1 MSRSSWKDINTRC
14 ITRTYQIVSSNN
26 NTTCNGS
33 DGFQESQT
41 AVIPNFSLVMYAGPI
56 AGFLYSSS
64 SAYFNQPCDD
74 TFLVPKDDWYVV
86 DASFIANYISDG
98 PGAGWSDPPQLVN
111 MLGCIP
117 MGVVGYES
125 STSEGL
131 VGKKLG
137 VEAYEGM
144 PQFGN
149 IDISSGIVP
158 SHTHDLTISS
168 TDDSAQFYSINRSD
182 DNYSISN
189 AQHLTAATTTAVD
202 ISLSDISGINLN
214 NVCSSTPLSQ
224 NSTTTTLDNLDAGEI
239 STNGYKATG
248 IFYII
253 YFPAYDS

>member
-1 MSRSSWKDINTRC
+1 
-14 ITRTYQIVSSNN
+14 
-26 NTTCNGS
+26 
-33 DGFQESQT
+33 
-41 AVIPNFSLVMYAGPI
+41 
-56 AGFLYSSS
+56 
-64 SAYFNQPCDD
+64 
-74 TFLVPKDDWYVV
+74 
-86 DASFIANYISDG
+86 
-98 PGAGWSDPPQLVN
+98 

-125 STSEGL
+125 TTSEGL